1 MSTMQ
6 SDVEL
11 YTISNDVLHT
21 LLELLT
27 ACFNRSLQR
36 ENSFEEVRMKL
47 RSIAITCPTVLFMI
61 FCAASLVRAQ
71 EKEKP
76 MPTPS
81 PASKPLTAAPPA
93 IPAANAADV
102 ASVDSI
108 IGAVYDVISGPA
120 GKKRDWERMRSLF
133 LPGARLIPTGPRQ
146 GGGYG
151 SRVLTVDEYIERGSA
166 FLEKEGFFEKE
177 VARVSEQFGQI
188 VHAFSTYESRH
199 TAEDAKAFQRGIN
212 SMQLMNDG
220 KRWWIVT
227 IFWQGEDEKTPLPEK
242 YLKQ

>member
-1 MSTMQ
+1 
-6 SDVEL
+6 
-11 YTISNDVLHT
+11 
-21 LLELLT
+21 
-27 ACFNRSLQR
+27 
-36 ENSFEEVRMKL
+36 MKL
-47 RSIAITCPTVLFMI
+47 RSIAATFLTTSSII
-61 FCAASLVRAQ
+61 FCTASLTTAQ
-71 EKEKP
+71 EKQKP

-81 PASKPLTAAPPA
+81 PASKPMMASPPA
-93 IPAANAADV
+93 TPAANPADV

-120 GKKRDWERMRSLF
+120 GKKRDWDRMRSLF
-133 LPGARLIPTGPRQ
+133 LPGARLIPTGPRS

-151 SRVLTVDEYIERGSA
+151 SRVLTVDEYIERGSG
-166 FLEKEGFFEKE
+166 FLEREGFFEKE

-199 TAEDAKAFQRGIN
+199 APDDAKAFQRGIN
-212 SMQLMNDG
+212 SIQLMNDG

-227 IFWQGEDEKTPLPEK
+227 IFWQGEDDKTPLPAK